1 MREPSQC
8 SQPVPSASCSP
19 DYGGRE
25 EVRGRRMRRK
35 VREERKR
42 KEGERGERGG
52 KMWEGED
59 EEEGG
64 ERRVRMR
71 REGDREMKR

>member
-1 MREPSQC
+1 
-8 SQPVPSASCSP
+8 
-19 DYGGRE
+19 
-25 EVRGRRMRRK
+25 MRRK

>member
-25 EVRGRRMRRK
+25 
-35 VREERKR
+35 
-42 KEGERGERGG
+42 GE
-52 KMWEGED
+52 ED
-59 EEEGG
+59 EEEGERRGRERREREEREG
-64 ERRVRMR
+64 ERCGRGRMR
-71 REGDREMKR
+71 KKGEREG